1 MFAIN
6 ERQALYWF
14 NVYSGNLRFEPLT
27 TKFFTSTTEK
37 EYIFS
42 HAIAK
47 FQHLVIFEE

>member
-6 ERQALYWF
+6 KSQALYSF
-14 NVYSGNLRFEPLT
+14 NYYSGNLKFEPLT
-27 TKFFTSTTEK
+27 TKFLSSITEK

-47 FQHLVIFEE
+47 F